1 MKNNYT
7 KMIAVNAL
15 VAALYVVL
23 TMPFG
28 VITTSSGFQFRPAE
42 ALTILPALMPYT
54 VYGLTIGCAIS
65 NLVSAFGIADIIL
78 GSLTTLVAAFL
89 TSKIKNP
96 FVAAIPPVVLNAAFL
111 PLIWMIAASDI
122 AYWVNAGSLLLT
134 QGVVIFGLGI
144 PLYYIFKKYVLPQVN
159 IPSIVNKGEKQKAEE
174 SSQNG

>member
-54 VYGLTIGCAIS
+54 VIGLDRKS
-65 NLVSAFGIADIIL
+65 
-78 GSLTTLVAAFL
+78 
-89 TSKIKNP
+89 
-96 FVAAIPPVVLNAAFL
+96 VV
-111 PLIWMIAASDI
+111 
-122 AYWVNAGSLLLT
+122 
-134 QGVVIFGLGI
+134 
-144 PLYYIFKKYVLPQVN
+144 
-159 IPSIVNKGEKQKAEE
+159 
-174 SSQNG
+174 